1 MYVGFAKIDITPPQG
16 LPLGGYIR
24 RGNKHA
30 VGVMD
35 RLYARVSAID
45 SSDQVVVVVLLE
57 LLAVDADL
65 AAAIR
70 AALQNDGEEIEVITC
85 CTHTHSAPDVL
96 MEQPA
101 SETTAAEMTG
111 YRDFVVARVRAG
123 FELARKAIHERTEVD
138 LYYSEAAVDGVAANR
153 IDPDRFI
160 DNTVRVLAVR
170 SRTDGRLMGVVAN
183 FACHPTVLG
192 HDNFLYSGDIFGRAM
207 DFVEWETKSIC
218 LLTNGASG
226 DVSTRF
232 TRQRQTHEEV
242 HRLGR
247 ILADRILACLGE
259 GDLVTDR
266 TLWCHTA
273 RCILPLQ
280 ELPSADEIAAR
291 IAQLRTEVAR
301 EGASCAGGEI
311 RKRESI
317 VEGLEA
323 MLGHAVH
330 RRETTA
336 VAVLTALRLGNVS
349 FVTVPGE
356 LTQTTRREIISSL
369 PGGERVV
376 LLGLSNDYLGYFP
389 TADMIAA
396 GTYEALASRFDSE
409 ATQILTEH
417 IVELLSKPGK
427 ELYP

>member
-1 MYVGFAKIDITPPQG
+1 MAPLVGCSRRGLNGGVFLYVGFAKIDITPPQG

-170 SRTDGRLMGVVAN
+170 SRTDGRLMG
-183 FACHPTVLG
+183 
-192 HDNFLYSGDIFGRAM
+192 
-207 DFVEWETKSIC
+207 
-218 LLTNGASG
+218 
-226 DVSTRF
+226 
-232 TRQRQTHEEV
+232 
-242 HRLGR
+242 
-247 ILADRILACLGE
+247 
-259 GDLVTDR
+259 
-266 TLWCHTA
+266 
-273 RCILPLQ
+273 
-280 ELPSADEIAAR
+280 
-291 IAQLRTEVAR
+291 
-301 EGASCAGGEI
+301 
-311 RKRESI
+311 
-317 VEGLEA
+317 
-323 MLGHAVH
+323 
-330 RRETTA
+330 
-336 VAVLTALRLGNVS
+336 
-349 FVTVPGE
+349 
-356 LTQTTRREIISSL
+356 
-369 PGGERVV
+369 
-376 LLGLSNDYLGYFP
+376 
-389 TADMIAA
+389 
-396 GTYEALASRFDSE
+396 
-409 ATQILTEH
+409 
-417 IVELLSKPGK
+417 
-427 ELYP
+427 